1 LKATEHVVQET
12 TTTTLLAHVPTARSP
27 SEEKQHLS
35 VHHLFDGMSVR
46 QDVTS
51 SHVLHVTVTC
61 VLYPVTEKVLHEVFD
76 PYGVNE
82 VSVLQEGTHVMA
94 FVEFKSWREATI
106 ARDGLHGRCIYDNCC
121 SLNIQYSSPSVI
133 VSAPTPPIVV
143 PAAATMTDQGLLLMA
158 TTPTAVRWRNQVVA
172 ASEVQVDDNL
182 VAVTPTDCSV
192 VGMCIDA
199 GVQLSV
205 FNREET
211 MCAPVVTAEL
221 NGELKHDVELFS
233 KEDYENVSYWWNL
246 TFSGSWFEI
255 CNKDVC

>member
-1 LKATEHVVQET
+1 
-12 TTTTLLAHVPTARSP
+12 
-27 SEEKQHLS
+27 
-35 VHHLFDGMSVR
+35 
-46 QDVTS
+46 
-51 SHVLHVTVTC
+51 
-61 VLYPVTEKVLHEVFD
+61 VTEKVLHEVFD

-143 PAAATMTDQGLLLMA
+143 PTAATMTDQGLLLMA
-158 TTPTAVRWRNQVVA
+158 TTPTVVRWRNQVVA

-199 GVQLSV
+199 GVQLSA

-211 MCAPVVTAEL
+211 MCAPVVIAEL

-233 KEDYENVSYWWNL
+233 KEDYENVMTHIGGTSLFLEAGLKFATKMSAERPSNGMVLDVELADTVL
-246 TFSGSWFEI
+246 THVGGCSLFIEHDMTTQYTPVLR
-255 CNKDVC
+255 K